1 MLAGSDRM
9 DKELTIA
16 QMEGKFKMV
25 VVNNVGHAVQE
36 DDPAKV
42 AEVFMDFLEK
52 FHIPTK
58 FAEKLVVT
66 SISGKKI
73 VIGQPLSE

>member
-1 MLAGSDRM
+1 
-9 DKELTIA
+9 
-16 QMEGKFKMV
+16 MEGKFKMV

-58 FAEKLVVT
+58 FADKLVVT
-66 SISGKKI
+66 SISGKKV
-73 VIGQPLSE
+73 VIGQPLSEQPPE